1 MPKHLYNEKYE
12 ALQRDLNKGKEV
24 PCSWISKYSFVKML
38 IFPKLIYKFNAM
50 PLRILIGFLEKL
62 IS

>member
-1 MPKHLYNEKYE
+1 MPKDLYNEKYE

-50 PLRILIGFLEKL
+50 PL
-62 IS
+62 